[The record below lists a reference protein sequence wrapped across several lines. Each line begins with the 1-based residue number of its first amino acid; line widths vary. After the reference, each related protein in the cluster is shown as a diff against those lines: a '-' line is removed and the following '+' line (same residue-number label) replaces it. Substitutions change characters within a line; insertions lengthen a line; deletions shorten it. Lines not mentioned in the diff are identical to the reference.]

1 MTIKK
6 EIFPTLDKKKKL
18 NPCFLTKEK
27 VESHL
32 LDIALFFGQFARE
45 SRILLWTLGSGETQ
59 FLDSSLLVKP
69 QKLDTLVFTSAQ

>member
-18 NPCFLTKEK
+18 NPYSLTKEK

-32 LDIALFFGQFARE
+32 LDIALF
-45 SRILLWTLGSGETQ
+45 
-59 FLDSSLLVKP
+59 LDSLQERV
-69 QKLDTLVFTSAQ
+69 

>member
-18 NPCFLTKEK
+18 NPCSLTKEK

-32 LDIALFFGQFARE
+32 LDIAIFLDSLQE

-69 QKLDTLVFTSAQ
+69 QKL

>member
-1 MTIKK
+1 M
-6 EIFPTLDKKKKL
+6 
-18 NPCFLTKEK
+18 TKEK

-32 LDIALFFGQFARE
+32 LDIALFLDSLQE

-69 QKLDTLVFTSAQ
+69 QKLVHSCFYIRTVKKRPAHSRAERLED

>member
-6 EIFPTLDKKKKL
+6 EIIPNLDKKKKL
-18 NPCFLTKEK
+18 NPCSLTKEK

-32 LDIALFFGQFARE
+32 LDIALFLDSLQE

>member
-18 NPCFLTKEK
+18 NPCSLTKEK

-32 LDIALFFGQFARE
+32 LDI
-45 SRILLWTLGSGETQ
+45 TL
-59 FLDSSLLVKP
+59 FLDSSLLVN
-69 QKLDTLVFTSAQ
+69 QQNQDIILA

>member
-18 NPCFLTKEK
+18 NPCSLTKEK

-32 LDIALFFGQFARE
+32 LDIAL
-45 SRILLWTLGSGETQ
+45 